1 MQTKIVDLND
11 HLQKGDKG
19 GKIMPITLWE
29 HLLILGTQRT
39 QGFETVLEACFGPS
53 PY

>member
-19 GKIMPITLWE
+19 GKNYACY
-29 HLLILGTQRT
+29 LGTQGT